1 MNSYFHE
8 IYRGRTVLV
17 TGHTGFKGSWLSLWL
32 TELGARV
39 VGYSLPPPTQPNHFD
54 LLRLPME
61 SIEGD
66 VRDAGQLRAK
76 LQACEPQI
84 VFHLAAQPLVRVS
97 YREPAATY
105 ETNILGTV
113 NLLEACRRTPSVRA
127 IVCVTSD
134 KVYEN
139 REAPSGYMLV
149 GQQLLE
155 GQSHTC
161 DAWNFGPEEEG
172 AVEAERVVQLLEK
185 HWPQVTYRVAAET
198 SALPE
203 TKILKLDSTK
213 AHRRLKWRSI

>member
-139 REAPSGYMLV
+139 REAPSGYKETDRLGGHDPYSCSKACVELITGSYRQAYFEKAKEAVGVASVRAGNVIGGGDWAEDRLV
-149 GQQLLE
+149 PDVMKAAARGQ
-155 GQSHTC
+155 
-161 DAWNFGPEEEG
+161 A
-172 AVEAERVVQLLEK
+172 AVLRN
-185 HWPQVTYRVAAET
+185 
-198 SALPE
+198 
-203 TKILKLDSTK
+203 
-213 AHRRLKWRSI
+213 